1 MQTRQKCTTE
11 LLKEANKEVCT
22 LQRQCNKSDTLY
34 EAFQGCHEI
43 FPDVT
48 IMLEI
53 IKEPLKWSSHRKRVF
68 VNDLKS
74 LRPEVRELSRQ
85 IIKYFSVFAS

>member
-11 LLKEANKEVCT
+11 LLKKSNKEVCA

-43 FPDVT
+43 FPDAT
-48 IMLEI
+48 IILEI

-68 VNDLKS
+68 VNKS
-74 LRPEVRELSRQ
+74 YRDFVNHLRSSMNIQMLNAL
-85 IIKYFSVFAS
+85 I

>member
-22 LQRQCNKSDTLY
+22 LQRQCNKSDSLY
-34 EAFQGCHEI
+34 EAFQACHEI
-43 FPDVT
+43 FADAT
-48 IMLEI
+48 MLEI

-68 VNDLKS
+68 VNKS
-74 LRPEVRELSRQ
+74 YRDFVNHLRSSMNIQMLNAL
-85 IIKYFSVFAS
+85 I